1 MSRIGFSIFL
11 LLISITANAAIVI
24 GNPKGKITLTAI
36 YDYQC
41 PYCHAMYPIITQ
53 LIKTNPNLK
62 VKLMPVSVLNQQ
74 SLLEAATAIA
84 VAYYSDKFMEFNQA
98 VMTLPPLSQRELNQL
113 LLGLKLAPSIYHK
126 LQSKIVVQE
135 LMESLTIMHKWKLK
149 SVPVFLINKTESKAN
164 KPIILTGY
172 QSTEILQ
179 EAINKC

>member
-1 MSRIGFSIFL
+1 MSRLGFFIILF
-11 LLISITANAAIVI
+11 LISITANAAIVI

-62 VKLMPVSVLNQQ
+62 VKLMPIPVLNQE

-98 VMTLPPLSQRELNQL
+98 LMTLPPLSQQKLSQL

-126 LQSKIVVQE
+126 LQSKIVMQE
-135 LMESLTIMHKWKLK
+135 LMEGLTIMHKWQLRA
-149 SVPVFLINKTESKAN
+149 VPVFLVNKTESKAN
-164 KPIILTGY
+164 PIVLTGY